1 MTAKK
6 AVLQLSVHD
15 ERIRKKA
22 FVTVSRS
29 QGVTSITMEDKT
41 GKMTVV
47 GEVDTPVLV
56 MKLRK
61 LCNAEIV
68 SVEVV
73 KPPEKKPEPAKP
85 APAKPDTAKPAEIVA
100 FPVTDMNYPYQYYS
114 SYANSHYQP
123 YGNSR
128 VVVEEPNTCV
138 LM

>member
-1 MTAKK
+1 MSAKK
-6 AVLQLSVHD
+6 AVLQLSVHE
-15 ERIRKKA
+15 ERIRKKV
-22 FVTVSRS
+22 FVKVSRS
-29 QGVTSITMEDKT
+29 QGVTSITMDDKT

-47 GEVDTPVLV
+47 GEVDVPVLV

-85 APAKPDTAKPAEIVA
+85 APAKPAPPKPADIVA
-100 FPVTDMNYPYQYYS
+100 FPVTHMNYPYQYQYSYAS
-114 SYANSHYQP
+114 SYYQP
-123 YGNSR
+123 NGNSR

>member
-1 MTAKK
+1 M
-6 AVLQLSVHD
+6 D
-15 ERIRKKA
+15 
-22 FVTVSRS
+22 
-29 QGVTSITMEDKT
+29 DKT

-85 APAKPDTAKPAEIVA
+85 APAKPDTTKPAEIVA
-100 FPVTDMNYPYQYYS
+100 FPVTHMNYPYQYHS
-114 SYANSHYQP
+114 SYANSY
-123 YGNSR
+123 Y
-128 VVVEEPNTCV
+128 
-138 LM
+138 

>member
-1 MTAKK
+1 M
-6 AVLQLSVHD
+6 D
-15 ERIRKKA
+15 
-22 FVTVSRS
+22 
-29 QGVTSITMEDKT
+29 DKT

-68 SVEVV
+68 S
-73 KPPEKKPEPAKP
+73 PEPAKP

-100 FPVTDMNYPYQYYS
+100 FPVTHMNYPYQYHS
-114 SYANSHYQP
+114 SFANSHYQP

>member
-1 MTAKK
+1 LKLQK

-29 QGVTSITMEDKT
+29 QGVTSITMDDKT

-85 APAKPDTAKPAEIVA
+85 AEIVA

>member
-1 MTAKK
+1 M
-6 AVLQLSVHD
+6 D
-15 ERIRKKA
+15 
-22 FVTVSRS
+22 
-29 QGVTSITMEDKT
+29 DKT

-85 APAKPDTAKPAEIVA
+85 APA
-100 FPVTDMNYPYQYYS
+100 
-114 SYANSHYQP
+114 
-123 YGNSR
+123 
-128 VVVEEPNTCV
+128 
-138 LM
+138 

>member
-1 MTAKK
+1 TESCVAIECPRWENQKES
-6 AVLQLSVHD
+6 VCDRLS
-15 ERIRKKA
+15 I
-22 FVTVSRS
+22 SR
-29 QGVTSITMEDKT
+29 VTSITMDDKT

-73 KPPEKKPEPAKP
+73 KPPEKKPEPAKS
-85 APAKPDTAKPAEIVA
+85 KPDTAKPAEIVA

>member
-1 MTAKK
+1 MAAKK
-6 AVLQLSVHD
+6 TVLQLSVHD
-15 ERIRKKA
+15 EKIRKKA

-29 QGVTSITMEDKT
+29 PGVTSITMDDKT

-47 GEVDTPVLV
+47 GEVDVPVLV

-85 APAKPDTAKPAEIVA
+85 APAKPAPAKPAEIVA
-100 FPVTDMNYPYQYYS
+100 FPVTHMNYPYQYQTSYPS
-114 SYANSHYQP
+114 SYYQP

-128 VVVEEPNTCV
+128 VVVEEPNACV